1 MELATVLG
9 PSSTRALRG
18 HSVLTSWCSPRRIL
32 RTFSAPVTRISGRP
46 SKCVLKTLPYFS
58 RRDDWKSEPCGNT
71 PEASQGSQRIFD
83 ALASS
88 LTLGTGH
95 PVPVIPQHPTQAH
108 T

>member
-18 HSVLTSWCSPRRIL
+18 HSVLTSWCSPSRIL

-58 RRDDWKSEPCGNT
+58 LRDDWKPEPCGNHT
-71 PEASQGSQRIFD
+71 RSLSGFTEDLKGPCILPQ
-83 ALASS
+83 SS
-88 LTLGTGH
+88 IGH
-95 PVPVIPQHPTQAH
+95 LVPVTS
-108 T
+108 